1 MHPLLRNTAAVA
13 ALFVLGLAG
22 NACAQDE
29 SPVRI
34 SFDRES
40 ARTDIVTGRNL
51 PDYTMAQRGSV
62 QFFNGRLDS
71 PERGF
76 WYFFDGRRFQQVD
89 RTLFIRKLKY
99 IGTWVIAGTRRW
111 GDDENA
117 ADRPVPTIHP
127 KTNCE
132 IGHHAVSFIPL
143 NPATN
148 VPEPRVHVLLTD
160 LELMQWKPYDHWLVT
175 DSQEVLESKQGTVY

>member
-1 MHPLLRNTAAVA
+1 MHPLLRKPAAVA
-13 ALFVLGLAG
+13 AVLVLAFG
-22 NACAQDE
+22 GSACAQDE

-40 ARTDIVTGRNL
+40 TRTDIVTGRKL
-51 PDYTMAQRGSV
+51 PDYTMAQRGSI

-71 PERGF
+71 PVNGF
-76 WYFFDGRRFQQVD
+76 WYFFDGRRFQQVS
-89 RTLFIRKLKY
+89 RTVFIRKLKF

-111 GDDENA
+111 GDEGDTAEG
-117 ADRPVPTIHP
+117 PVPTTHP

-132 IGHHAVSFIPL
+132 IGHHTVSFIPL
-143 NPATN
+143 NPVTN
-148 VPEPRVHVLLTD
+148 VPEARVHVLLED
-160 LELMQWKPYDHWLVT
+160 LELIQWKPYDHWLVT